1 MLTQLY
7 LGARVIYNDHSTI
20 ACTATVT
27 KIYTPNDPNSNLD
40 LHVIGVKGN
49 ASYARGKLN
58 VPYGI
63 STIGSWEYPP
73 HRAVVISADDLPSNE
88 EGLIYNA
95 VSDQFETEPL
105 ISNLI
110 CIDGGTF

>member
-7 LGARVIYNDHSTI
+7 LGARVIYNDHSGSP
-20 ACTATVT
+20 CTATVT
-27 KIYTPNDPNSNLD
+27 KIYTPNNTNSSLD

-63 STIGSWEYPP
+63 GTIGAWEYPP
-73 HRAVVISADDLPSNE
+73 ERTVVVLATDLPANE

-95 VSDQFETEPL
+95 SSDQFETEPVVTD
-105 ISNLI
+105 LI